1 MAVIPKFVG
10 ERIKRREDPRLV
22 TGTGTYVDDLRLPGM
37 LTAVV
42 LRSPYP
48 HARIKSIDVSKARA
62 LKGVAA
68 VLTGADLKDKLGSL
82 PCVAPAEH
90 IPFHPVLAIDKVR
103 YVGEGVAV
111 AVASD
116 AYIAQDAID
125 LIDVDYDPLDAVVDP
140 EKALD
145 PAAPIIHDEF
155 GSNSV
160 TRAEVP
166 NPAVDEAMR
175 KADKV
180 IRFRILNQRLAPI
193 PMEPRGAVAKWEAGY
208 KQLTLWSSTQI
219 PHLLRSQM
227 AEMLK
232 LGENRI
238 RVIVPEVGGGFGC
251 KLNVY
256 AEEVLAAH
264 LAMTLNRPVKWI
276 ERRRENL
283 AGTTHGRDQICYLEV
298 AAKKDGEVVALKGR
312 FVCDMGAYLQLLTP
326 AIPGFS
332 GLMMTG
338 CYKIPAL
345 SFEQQMVF
353 TNKMA
358 TDAYRG
364 AGRPEA
370 CFIAERTM
378 EMVASEFGLDPAEV
392 RRKNFIPKEAF
403 PAPTAG
409 GLVYDSGDY
418 NLALTKALGMIDYP
432 KMRAEQAEARKHG
445 RYLGIGMSSYVEI
458 CGIGPSA
465 LLPPKLKGG
474 GWESATVRVEPDGK
488 VTVLTGISPHGQ
500 GQETTFA
507 QLAADAFGI
516 DIDDVAVIHGDTAM
530 VQYGIGT
537 FGSRGTTV
545 GGPALMMSVGKLQD
559 KMKRIAS
566 TMMEVP
572 PDKLTFT
579 NRTIALASDPSRS
592 IPLQQVID
600 AAYGYKMPI
609 AGVEPGLDATSFYE
623 PSACTFPF
631 GTHVAVVEV
640 DAETGV
646 VKFLRYVAVDDC
658 GKIISPLLVEGQIH
672 GGIAQGIA
680 QALYEEVVYDESGQL
695 VTATLMD
702 YAVPKA
708 NMLPRYELASTVT
721 PSPVNSL
728 GVKGVGEAGTIG
740 STPCVVNAVLDALAP
755 FGIRDLDMPLKPER
769 IWRAI
774 QTAKAKKG

>member
-10 ERIKRREDPRLV
+10 ERIKRREDPRLIS
-22 TGTGTYVDDLRLPGM
+22 GTATYVDDIKLVGM
-37 LTAVV
+37 LSAVIM
-42 LRSPYP
+42 RSPYA
-48 HARIKSIDVSKARA
+48 HAKINSVDLSKARGA
-62 LKGVAA
+62 AGVACVLSGEDLKG
-68 VLTGADLKDKLGSL
+68 KIGSV

-90 IPFHPVLAIDKVR
+90 VPFHPVLAIGKVR
-103 YVGEGVAV
+103 FVGEPVVV

-116 AYIAQDAID
+116 SYKAQDALD
-125 LIDVDYDPLDAVVDP
+125 LVEVDYDMLDAVVDP
-140 EKALD
+140 EKALE
-145 PAAPIIHDEF
+145 AGAPIIHEEF
-155 GSNSV
+155 GTNLV

-166 NPAVDEAMR
+166 NPAVGEAMK

-180 IRFRILNQRLAPI
+180 IKFRIVNQRLAPA
-193 PMEPRGAVAKWEAGY
+193 PMEPRGVVAQWHAGMQ
-208 KQLTLWSSTQI
+208 QLTVWSSTQI
-219 PHLLRSQM
+219 PHLLRSQL
-227 AEMLK
+227 AEQLK
-232 LGENRI
+232 IGENKV
-238 RVIVPEVGGGFGC
+238 RVIAPEVGGGFGC

-256 AEEVLAAH
+256 AEEALVAH
-264 LAMTLNRPVKWI
+264 LAMQLNRPVKWI

-283 AGTTHGRDQICYLEV
+283 AATTHGRDQITYMEI
-298 AAKKDGEVVALKGR
+298 AANKDGEVLAMKGR

-326 AIPGFS
+326 VIPSFS

-345 SFEQQMVF
+345 SFEQTLVF
-353 TNKMA
+353 TNKMS

-370 CFIAERTM
+370 AFIAERTM
-378 EMVASEFGLDPAEV
+378 EMVAAEFGLDPADV

-418 NLALTKALGMIDYP
+418 NLALDKALEMADYK
-432 KMRAEQAEARKHG
+432 KMRAEQEAARKNG
-445 RYLGIGMSSYVEI
+445 RYIGIGIASYVEI
-458 CGIGPSA
+458 CGIGPSS

-474 GWESATVRVEPDGK
+474 GWESSAVRIEPDSK
-488 VTVLTGISPHGQ
+488 ITVLTGVSPHGQ

-507 QLAADAFGI
+507 QMVADAFGV
-516 DIDDVAVIHGDTAM
+516 DIDDVNVVHGDTAI
-530 VQYGIGT
+530 VPYGIGT

-545 GGPALMMSVGKLQD
+545 GGPALMMSVVKLQD
-559 KMKRIAS
+559 KMKKIAS
-566 TMMEVP
+566 TMMEAP
-572 PDKLTFT
+572 PEQLTFV
-579 NRTIALASDPSRS
+579 NRTVALAGDPSKS

-600 AAYGYKMPI
+600 AAYGYKTPI
-609 AGVEPGLDATSFYE
+609 PGVEPGLDATSFYE

-640 DAETGV
+640 DPQTGRTT
-646 VKFLRYVAVDDC
+646 FLKYVAVDDC
-658 GKIISPLLVEGQIH
+658 GKIISPLLVEGQVH

-695 VTATLMD
+695 VTATFMD

-708 NMLPRYELASTVT
+708 DMLPHYDLGSTVT

-740 STPCVVNAVLDALAP
+740 STPCTYNAVLDALKP
-755 FGIRDLDMPLKPER
+755 FGIRDLNMPLKPEKV
-769 IWRAI
+769 WRAI
-774 QTAKAKKG
+774 RNSKKA

>member
-22 TGTGTYVDDLRLPGM
+22 SGQGIYVDDVRLPGM
-37 LTAVV
+37 LSAVI
-42 LRSPYP
+42 LRSPYA
-48 HARIKSIDVSKARA
+48 HAKLSSIDVSKARA
-62 LKGVAA
+62 LPGVIA
-68 VLTGADLKDKLGSL
+68 VLTGNDLKDKMGSL
-82 PCVAPAEH
+82 PCVAPADH
-90 IPFHPVLAIDKVR
+90 VPFHPVLAQAKVR

-111 AVASD
+111 AVATDS
-116 AYIAQDAID
+116 YIAQDAID
-125 LIDVDYDPLDAVVDP
+125 LIEIDYDPLDAVVDP
-140 EKALD
+140 EKALA
-145 PAAPIIHDEF
+145 PGAPIIHDEF
-155 GSNSV
+155 GTNSV
-160 TRAEVP
+160 TFAEVP

-175 KADKV
+175 KADK
-180 IRFRILNQRLAPI
+180 IIKFRIVNQRLAPV
-193 PMEPRGAVAKWEAGY
+193 PMEARGVVVKWEAGY

-219 PHLLRSQM
+219 PHLLRSQL
-227 AEMLK
+227 AEMLR
-232 LGENRI
+232 LGENKI
-238 RVIVPEVGGGFGC
+238 RVIAPEVGGGFGC

-256 AEEVLAAH
+256 AEEALTAH
-264 LAMTLNRPVKWI
+264 LAMTLERPVKWI

-283 AGTTHGRDQICYLEV
+283 SGTTHGRDQITYLEI
-298 AAKKDGEVVALKGR
+298 AAQKDGTVLAMKGR
-312 FVCDMGAYLQLLTP
+312 FICDMGAYMHLLTP

-345 SFEQQMVF
+345 AFEQQMVF

-370 CFIAERTM
+370 CYIAERTM
-378 EMVASEFGLDPAEV
+378 EMVAAEFGLDPTDV
-392 RRKNFIPKEAF
+392 RRMNFIPKETF
-403 PAPTAG
+403 PASTAG

-418 NLALTKALGMIDYP
+418 NLTLDKALRAIDY
-432 KMRAEQAEARKHG
+432 KKVRAEQAQALKQG
-445 RYLGIGMSSYVEI
+445 RYIGIGIASYVEI
-458 CGIGPSA
+458 CGLGPSV

-474 GWESATVRVEPDGK
+474 GWESATVRIEPDSK

-507 QLAADAFGI
+507 QLVADALGI
-516 DIDDVAVIHGDTAM
+516 DIDDINVVHGDTAM

-545 GGPALMMSVGKLQD
+545 GGPALMITVAKLQD
-559 KMKRIAS
+559 KMKKIAS

-572 PDKLTFT
+572 PDQLTFV
-579 NRTIALASDPSRS
+579 NRTIAMASDASKS
-592 IPLQQVID
+592 IPLQQVVD
-600 AAYGYKMPI
+600 AAYGYKQPI
-609 AGVEPGLDATSFYE
+609 PGVEPGLDATSFYE

-640 DAETGV
+640 DPETGV

-680 QALYEEVVYDESGQL
+680 QALYEEVVYDENGQL
-695 VTATLMD
+695 ITASLMD

-708 NMLPRYELASTVT
+708 HMLPHYELESTVT
-721 PSPVNSL
+721 PSPVNIL

-740 STPCVVNAVLDALAP
+740 STPCVVNAVLDALKP
-755 FGIRDLDMPLKPER
+755 LGIRELDMPLKPEKV
-769 IWRAI
+769 WRAI
-774 QTAKAKKG
+774 QEARGG

>member
-1 MAVIPKFVG
+1 MPVIPKFVG

-22 TGTGTYVDDLRLPGM
+22 SGTGTYVDDVKLVGM
-37 LTAVV
+37 VSAMI

-48 HARIKSIDVSKARA
+48 HAKIISIDVGKARA
-62 LKGVAA
+62 ADGVVA
-68 VLTGADLKDKLGSL
+68 VLTGEDLRGKIGSV
-82 PCVAPAEH
+82 PCVAPAERV
-90 IPFHPVLAIDKVR
+90 PFHPVLALGKVR
-103 YVGEGVAV
+103 FVGEPVAV
-111 AVASD
+111 VVASNP
-116 AYIAQDAID
+116 YKAQDALD
-125 LIDVDYDPLDAVVDP
+125 LLDVDYDPLDAVVDP
-140 EKALD
+140 EKAFD
-145 PAAPIIHDEF
+145 KDAPVIHEEF
-155 GSNSV
+155 GTNLCMRS
-160 TRAEVP
+160 EVP
-166 NPAVDEAMR
+166 NPQVDEAMR

-180 IRFRILNQRLAPI
+180 IKFRLVNQRLAPA
-193 PMEPRGAVAKWEAGY
+193 PMEPRGVVAQWHPGL

-219 PHLLRSQM
+219 PHLLRSQL

-232 LGENRI
+232 LGENHI
-238 RVIVPEVGGGFGC
+238 RVIAPEVGGGFGC

-256 AEEVLAAH
+256 PEEALVAY

-283 AGTTHGRDQICYLEV
+283 AATTHGRDQITYLEV
-298 AAKKDGEVVALKGR
+298 AAKKDGEVLGVKAS
-312 FVCDMGAYLQLLTP
+312 FVCDMGAYLHLLTP

-345 SFEQQMVF
+345 AFEQKFAF
-353 TNKMA
+353 TNKMS

-370 CFIAERTM
+370 AYIAERVM
-378 EMVASEFGLDPAEV
+378 DMVASEFGLDPADV

-418 NLALTKALGMIDYP
+418 NLALDKALAMVEYK
-432 KMRAEQAEARKHG
+432 KMRAEQEAARKQG
-445 RYLGIGMSSYVEI
+445 RLIGIGISSYVEI

-474 GWESATVRVEPDGK
+474 GWESATVRIEPDSK

-507 QLAADAFGI
+507 QLVADAFGI
-516 DIDDVAVIHGDTAM
+516 DIDDVVVVHGDTAQ

-545 GGPALMMSVGKLQD
+545 GGPALMLTVQKLQD
-559 KMKRIAS
+559 KMKKIAS

-572 PDKLTFT
+572 PDQLIFT
-579 NRTIALASDPSRS
+579 ERTIAMASDPSRS
-592 IPLQQVID
+592 IPLQQVVD

-609 AGVEPGLDATSFYE
+609 PGVEPGLEEKTFYE

-640 DAETGV
+640 DPETGV
-646 VKFLRYVAVDDC
+646 VKFLKYVAVDDC
-658 GKIISPLLVEGQIH
+658 GKIISPLLVDGQVH

-680 QALYEEVVYDESGQL
+680 QALYEGVVYDENGQL
-695 VTATLMD
+695 VTASLMD

-708 NMLPRYELASTVT
+708 DMLPHFDCANTIT
-721 PSPVNSL
+721 PSPVNML

-740 STPCVVNAVLDALAP
+740 STPCAVNAVLDALKP
-755 FGIRDLDMPLKPER
+755 FGIRHLDMPLKPEK
-769 IWRAI
+769 IWNALRN
-774 QTAKAKKG
+774 AKKA

>member
-10 ERIKRREDPRLV
+10 ERIKRREDPRLI
-22 TGTGTYVDDLRLPGM
+22 TGQGIYVDDVRLPGM
-37 LTAVV
+37 LTALV
-42 LRSPYP
+42 LRSP
-48 HARIKSIDVSKARA
+48 HAHAKIKSVNLDAARNLEGVTCA
-62 LKGVAA
+62 LS
-68 VLTGADLKDKLGSL
+68 GADLKDKIGSL

-90 IPFHPVLAIDKVR
+90 VPFHPVLAIGKAR
-103 YVGEGVAV
+103 FVGEGVAV
-111 AVASD
+111 VVAND
-116 AYIAQDAID
+116 AYLAQDALD
-125 LIDVDYDPLDAVVDP
+125 LIEVDYDPLGAVVDP
-140 EKALD
+140 EKALE
-145 PAAPIIHDEF
+145 PGAPIIHEEF

-160 TRAEVP
+160 TLALVP
-166 NPAVDEAMR
+166 NPAADDAMK
-175 KADKV
+175 KADKIV
-180 IRFRILNQRLAPI
+180 RFRIFNQRLAPTA
-193 PMEPRGAVAKWEAGY
+193 MEPRGVVAQWNAGMQ
-208 KQLTLWSSTQI
+208 QLTVWSSTQI
-219 PHLLRSQM
+219 PHLLRSQL
-227 AEMLK
+227 AEMLG
-232 LGENRI
+232 LGENKT
-238 RVIVPEVGGGFGC
+238 RVIAPEVGGGFGA

-256 AEEVLAAH
+256 AEEALIGY
-264 LAMTLNRPVKWI
+264 LAMMLNRPVKWI
-276 ERRRENL
+276 ERRRESFQ
-283 AGTTHGRDQICYLEV
+283 ATTHGRDQITYVE
-298 AAKKDGEVVALKGR
+298 AAVMKDGTVTALKAR
-312 FVCDMGAYLQLLTP
+312 FVCDMGAYLHLLTP

-338 CYKIPAL
+338 CYRIPAM

-378 EMVASEFGLDPAEV
+378 ENVADELGLDPAEV
-392 RRKNFIPKEAF
+392 RRRNFIPKEAF
-403 PAPTAG
+403 PAPIAS

-418 NLALTKALGMIDYP
+418 HLALDTALATVDY
-432 KMRAEQAEARKHG
+432 KKWRAEQVAARKQG
-445 RYLGIGMSSYVEI
+445 RLIGIGIASYVEI

-507 QLAADAFGI
+507 QLVADALGI
-516 DIDDVAVIHGDTAM
+516 DIDDITVVHGDTAI

-545 GGPALMMSVGKLQD
+545 GGPALMMAVGKVQQ
-559 KMKRIAS
+559 KMKKIAS
-566 TMMEVP
+566 TMMETP
-572 PDKLTFT
+572 PDQLVFQ
-579 NRTIALASDPSRS
+579 NRTIALATDASKS
-592 IPLQQVID
+592 IPLQRVVD
-600 AAYGYKMPI
+600 AAYGYKQPI
-609 AGVEPGLDATSFYE
+609 PGVEPGLDATSFYE

-640 DAETGV
+640 DPDTGV
-646 VKFLRYVAVDDC
+646 VKFHRYVAVDDC
-658 GKIISPLLVEGQIH
+658 GKIISPLLVEGQVH

-680 QALYEEVVYDESGQL
+680 QALYEEVVYDENGQL
-695 VTATLMD
+695 ITGSLMD

-708 NMLPRYELASTVT
+708 NMLPRYELESTVT

-740 STPCVVNAVLDALAP
+740 STPCVVNAVMDALGP
-755 FGIRDLDMPLKPER
+755 FGIKNLDMPLKPER

-774 QTAKAKKG
+774 QQAKAKKA

>member
-1 MAVIPKFVG
+1 MAVIPKFMG
-10 ERIKRREDPRLV
+10 ERIKRREDPRLIS
-22 TGTGTYVDDLRLPGM
+22 GTGTYVDDIKLVGM
-37 LTAVV
+37 LSAAIM
-42 LRSPYP
+42 RSQYA
-48 HARIKSIDVSKARA
+48 HAKINSIDLSKARKA
-62 LKGVAA
+62 EGVAC
-68 VLTGADLKDKLGSL
+68 VLAGADIGDQIGSV

-90 IPFHPVLAIDKVR
+90 VPHHPVLAIGKVR
-103 YVGEGVAV
+103 FVGEPVAV

-116 AYIAQDAID
+116 VYKAYDALD
-125 LIDVDYDPLDAVVDP
+125 LIEADFDPLDAVVDP
-140 EKALD
+140 EKALE
-145 PAAPIIHDEF
+145 AGAPIIHEEF
-155 GSNSV
+155 GTNLV

-166 NPAVDEAMR
+166 NPQVDEAMR

-180 IRFRILNQRLAPI
+180 IKFRIVNQRLAPT
-193 PMEPRGAVAKWEAGY
+193 PMEPRGAVAQWNAGMR
-208 KQLTLWSSTQI
+208 QLTVWSSTQI
-219 PHLLRSQM
+219 PHLLRSQL

-232 LGENRI
+232 LGENKI
-238 RVIVPEVGGGFGC
+238 RVIAPEVGGGFGC

-256 AEEVLAAH
+256 AEEALVAYLAIK
-264 LAMTLNRPVKWI
+264 LNRPVKWI

-283 AGTTHGRDQICYLEV
+283 AATTHGRDQITYLEV
-298 AAKKDGEVVALKGR
+298 AAKKDGEVIGLKAN

-345 SFEQQMVF
+345 SFTQSLVF
-353 TNKMA
+353 TNKMS

-370 CFIAERTM
+370 AYIAERTM
-378 EMVASEFGLDPAEV
+378 DMVASEFGLDPADV

-418 NLALTKALGMIDYP
+418 NLALNKALEMVDYK
-432 KMRAEQAEARKHG
+432 KMRTEQEAARKQG
-445 RYLGIGMSSYVEI
+445 RYIGIGMASYVEI

-474 GWESATVRVEPDGK
+474 GWESATVRIEPDSK
-488 VTVLTGISPHGQ
+488 VTVLTGVSPHGQ

-507 QLAADAFGI
+507 QIVADSLGI
-516 DIDDVAVIHGDTAM
+516 DIDDINVVHGDTAV

-545 GGPALMMSVGKLQD
+545 GGPALMLSVVKLQE
-559 KMKRIAS
+559 KMKKIAS

-572 PDKLTFT
+572 PDQLTFA
-579 NRTIALASDPSRS
+579 NRTIALATDPSKS
-592 IPLQQVID
+592 VPLQSVVD
-600 AAYGYKMPI
+600 AAYGYKQPI
-609 AGVEPGLDATSFYE
+609 PGVEPGLDATSFYE

-640 DAETGV
+640 DPETGR
-646 VKFLRYVAVDDC
+646 VKFLKYVAVDDC
-658 GKIISPLLVEGQIH
+658 GKIISPLLVEGQVH

-680 QALYEEVVYDESGQL
+680 QALYEEVIYDENGQL

-708 NMLPRYELASTVT
+708 DMLPHYDLAATIT

-740 STPCVVNAVLDALAP
+740 STPCTVNAVLDALKP
-755 FGIRDLDMPLKPER
+755 FGIRHLDMPLKPER
-769 IWRAI
+769 VWTAI
-774 QTAKAKKG
+774 RNAKK

>member
-10 ERIKRREDPRLV
+10 ERIKRREDPRLI
-22 TGTGTYVDDLRLPGM
+22 TGTGTYVDDVRLPGM
-37 LTAVV
+37 LTAVI
-42 LRSPYP
+42 LRSPYA
-48 HARIKSIDVSKARA
+48 HARINSIDLSKARSLA
-62 LKGVAA
+62 GVSCVLAGEDLKGRI
-68 VLTGADLKDKLGSL
+68 GSV
-82 PCVAPAEH
+82 PCVAPADH
-90 IPFHPVLAIDKVR
+90 VPFHPVLAQGKVR
-103 YVGEGVAV
+103 FMGEGVAV

-116 AYIAQDAID
+116 GYIAQDAID
-125 LIDVDYDPLDAVVDP
+125 LIEVDYDPLDVVSDP
-140 EKALD
+140 EKALE
-145 PAAPIIHDEF
+145 PGAPVIHEEF
-155 GSNSV
+155 GNNSV
-160 TRAEVP
+160 TLASVP

-175 KADKV
+175 KADRV
-180 IRFRILNQRLAPI
+180 IKFRLVNQRLAPI
-193 PMEPRGAVAKWEAGY
+193 PMEPRGAVARWEPGY
-208 KQLTLWSSTQI
+208 RQLTVWSSTQI
-219 PHLLRSQM
+219 PHLLRSQL

-238 RVIVPEVGGGFGC
+238 RVIAPEVGGGFGA

-256 AEEVLAAH
+256 AEEALVAY
-264 LAMTLNRPVKWI
+264 LAMTLGKPVKWI
-276 ERRRENL
+276 ERRRENFQV
-283 AGTTHGRDQICYLEV
+283 TTHGRDQITYLEV
-298 AAKKDGEVVALKGR
+298 AAMKDGTVTAVKAR

-345 SFEQQMVF
+345 AFDQQMVF
-353 TNKMA
+353 TNKMS

-370 CFIAERTM
+370 CYIAERIM
-378 EMVASEFGLDPAEV
+378 DMVASEFGLDPADV
-392 RRKNFIPKEAF
+392 RRRNFIPKEAF

-418 NLALTKALGMIDYP
+418 ELSLNKALEMVDYP
-432 KMRAEQAEARKHG
+432 QVRAEQAEARKQG
-445 RYLGIGMSSYVEI
+445 RYIGVGIASYVEI
-458 CGIGPSA
+458 CGIGPSS

-474 GWESATVRVEPDGK
+474 GWESATIRMEPDCK
-488 VTVLTGISPHGQ
+488 VTVLTGVSPHGQ

-507 QLAADAFGI
+507 QMVADEFGI
-516 DIDDVAVIHGDTAM
+516 DIDDVTVVHGDTAM

-545 GGPALMMSVGKLQD
+545 GGPALMMAVGKLQD
-559 KMKRIAS
+559 KMKKIAS

-579 NRTIALASDPSRS
+579 NRTVALASDPSKS
-592 IPLQQVID
+592 IPLQQVVD
-600 AAYGYKMPI
+600 AAYGYKQPI
-609 AGVEPGLDATSFYE
+609 PGIEPGLDATSFYE
-623 PSACTFPF
+623 PQNCTFPF

-640 DAETGV
+640 DPETGV

-680 QALYEEVVYDESGQL
+680 QALYEEVVYDENGQL
-695 VTATLMD
+695 ITGTLMD
-702 YAVPKA
+702 YAVPRA
-708 NMLPRYELASTVT
+708 HMLPRYELASTVT
-721 PSPVNSL
+721 PSPVNIL

-740 STPCVVNAVLDALAP
+740 STPCIVNAVVDALAP
-755 FGIRDLDMPLKPER
+755 LGIRHLDMPLKPEKV
-769 IWRAI
+769 WRAI
-774 QTAKAKKG
+774 RDAQRKG

>member
-22 TGTGTYVDDLRLPGM
+22 SGQGIYVDDVRLPGM
-37 LTAVV
+37 VSAVI
-42 LRSPYP
+42 LRSPYA
-48 HARIKSIDVSKARA
+48 HAKLKSIDVSKARA
-62 LKGVAA
+62 LRGVIA
-68 VLTGADLKDKLGSL
+68 VLSGNDLKDKMGSL

-90 IPFHPVLAIDKVR
+90 IPFHPVLAQGKVR

-111 AVASD
+111 AVAKDS
-116 AYIAQDAID
+116 YLAQDAID
-125 LIDVDYDPLDAVVDP
+125 LIEVDYDPLDAVVDP
-140 EKALD
+140 EKALA
-145 PAAPIIHDEF
+145 PGAPIIHDEF
-155 GSNSV
+155 GTNLV
-160 TRAEVP
+160 TFAQVP

-175 KADKV
+175 KADK
-180 IRFRILNQRLAPI
+180 IIKFRIVNQRLAPV
-193 PMEPRGAVAKWEAGY
+193 PMEARGVVAKWEAGY
-208 KQLTLWSSTQI
+208 KQLTIWSSTQI
-219 PHLLRSQM
+219 PHLLRSQL
-227 AEMLK
+227 AEMLRI
-232 LGENRI
+232 GENKI
-238 RVIVPEVGGGFGC
+238 RVIAPEVGGGFGC

-256 AEEVLAAH
+256 AEEALTAY
-264 LAMTLNRPVKWI
+264 LAMMLERPVKWI

-283 AGTTHGRDQICYLEV
+283 SGTTHGRDQITYLEV
-298 AAKKDGEVVALKGR
+298 AAQKDGTVLAMKGR
-312 FVCDMGAYLQLLTP
+312 FVCDMGAYMHLLTP

-345 SFEQQMVF
+345 AFEQQMVF

-370 CFIAERTM
+370 CYIAERTM
-378 EMVASEFGLDPAEV
+378 EMVAAEFGLDPADV
-392 RRKNFIPKEAF
+392 RRTNFIPKEAF
-403 PAPTAG
+403 PASTAA

-418 NLALTKALGMIDYP
+418 NLTLDKALGTIDY
-432 KMRAEQAEARKHG
+432 KRARAEQAQALKQG
-445 RYLGIGMSSYVEI
+445 RYIGIGIASYVEI
-458 CGIGPSA
+458 CGLGPSV

-474 GWESATVRVEPDGK
+474 GWESATVRIEPDSK

-507 QLAADAFGI
+507 QLVADALGI
-516 DIDDVAVIHGDTAM
+516 DIDDINVVHGDTAM

-545 GGPALMMSVGKLQD
+545 GGPALMITVAKLQD
-559 KMKRIAS
+559 KMKKIAS

-572 PDKLTFT
+572 PDQLTFV
-579 NRTIALASDPSRS
+579 NRTIAMVSDASKS
-592 IPLQQVID
+592 IPLQQVVD
-600 AAYGYKMPI
+600 AAYGYKQPI
-609 AGVEPGLDATSFYE
+609 PGVEPGLDATSFYE

-640 DAETGV
+640 DQETGV

-680 QALYEEVVYDESGQL
+680 QALYEEVVYDENGQL
-695 VTATLMD
+695 ITASLMD

-708 NMLPRYELASTVT
+708 HMLPHYELESTVT
-721 PSPVNSL
+721 PSPVNIL

-740 STPCVVNAVLDALAP
+740 STPCVVNAVLDALKP
-755 FGIRDLDMPLKPER
+755 LGIRDLDMPLKPEKV
-769 IWRAI
+769 WRAI
-774 QTAKAKKG
+774 QEARKG

>member
-10 ERIKRREDPRLV
+10 ERIKRREDPRLI
-22 TGTGTYVDDLRLPGM
+22 TGQGIYVDDVRLPGM
-37 LTAVV
+37 LTALV
-42 LRSPYP
+42 LRSP
-48 HARIKSIDVSKARA
+48 HAHAKITSVNLDAARSLEGVVCA
-62 LKGVAA
+62 LS
-68 VLTGADLKDKLGSL
+68 GADLKDKIGSL

-90 IPFHPVLAIDKVR
+90 VPFHPVLAVGKVR
-103 YVGEGVAV
+103 FVGEGVAV
-111 AVASD
+111 VVASN
-116 AYIAQDAID
+116 AYVAQDAVD
-125 LIDVDYDPLDAVVDP
+125 LIEVDYDPLDAVVDP
-140 EKALD
+140 EKALE
-145 PAAPIIHDEF
+145 AGAPIIHEEF

-160 TRAEVP
+160 TLALVP
-166 NPAVDEAMR
+166 NPAVDDAMK
-175 KADKV
+175 KADKI
-180 IRFRILNQRLAPI
+180 IRFRIFNQRLAPTA
-193 PMEPRGAVAKWEAGY
+193 MEPRGVVAQWNAGMQ
-208 KQLTLWSSTQI
+208 QLTVWSSTQI
-219 PHLLRSQM
+219 PHLLRSQL

-232 LGENRI
+232 LGENKT
-238 RVIVPEVGGGFGC
+238 RVIAPEVGGGFGA

-256 AEEVLAAH
+256 PEEALIAH

-276 ERRRENL
+276 ERRRESFQS
-283 AGTTHGRDQICYLEV
+283 TTHGRDQIAYVE
-298 AAKKDGEVVALKGR
+298 AAVMKDGTVTALKAR
-312 FVCDMGAYLQLLTP
+312 FVCDMGAYLHLLSP

-338 CYKIPAL
+338 CYKIPAM

-378 EMVASEFGLDPAEV
+378 ENVADELGLDPAEV
-392 RRKNFIPKEAF
+392 RRRNFIPKEAF
-403 PAPTAG
+403 PAPIAS

-418 NLALTKALGMIDYP
+418 HLALDKALATVDYE
-432 KMRAEQAEARKHG
+432 KWRAEQVAARKQG
-445 RYLGIGMSSYVEI
+445 RLIGIGIASYVEI

-474 GWESATVRVEPDGK
+474 GWESATVRVEPDSK

-507 QLAADAFGI
+507 QLVADALGI
-516 DIDDVAVIHGDTAM
+516 DIDDITVVHGDTAI

-545 GGPALMMSVGKLQD
+545 GGPALMMAVGKVQE
-559 KMKRIAS
+559 KMKKIAS
-566 TMMEVP
+566 TMMETP
-572 PDKLTFT
+572 PDQLVFQ
-579 NRTIALASDPSRS
+579 NRTIALATDASKS
-592 IPLQQVID
+592 IPLQRVID
-600 AAYGYKMPI
+600 AAYGYKQPI
-609 AGVEPGLDATSFYE
+609 PGVEPGLDATSFYE

-640 DAETGV
+640 DPDTGV
-646 VKFLRYVAVDDC
+646 VKFHRYVAVDDC
-658 GKIISPLLVEGQIH
+658 GKIISPLLVEGQVH

-680 QALYEEVVYDESGQL
+680 QALYEEVVYDENGQL
-695 VTATLMD
+695 ITGSLMD

-708 NMLPRYELASTVT
+708 NMLPRYELESTVT

-740 STPCVVNAVLDALAP
+740 STPCVVNAVMDALKP
-755 FGIRDLDMPLKPER
+755 LGITNLDMPLKPER

-774 QTAKAKKG
+774 QQAKAKKA

>member
-22 TGTGTYVDDLRLPGM
+22 SGQGIYVDDVRLPGM
-37 LTAVV
+37 LSALI
-42 LRSPYP
+42 LRSPYA
-48 HARIKSIDVSKARA
+48 HAKLNSIDVSKARA
-62 LKGVAA
+62 LPGVVA
-68 VLTGADLKDKLGSL
+68 VLSGNDLKDKIGSL
-82 PCVAPAEH
+82 PCVAPADH
-90 IPFHPVLAIDKVR
+90 VPFHPVLAHGKVR
-103 YVGEGVAV
+103 YVGEGVAI
-111 AVASD
+111 AVATDS
-116 AYIAQDAID
+116 YIAQDAID
-125 LIDVDYDPLDAVVDP
+125 LIEIDYDPLDAVVDP
-140 EKALD
+140 EKALA
-145 PAAPIIHDEF
+145 PGAPIIHDEF
-155 GSNSV
+155 DTNSV
-160 TRAEVP
+160 TLAQVP

-175 KADKV
+175 KADK
-180 IRFRILNQRLAPI
+180 IIKFRIVNQRLAPV
-193 PMEPRGAVAKWEAGY
+193 PMEARGVVAKWEAGY
-208 KQLTLWSSTQI
+208 KQLTIWSSTQI
-219 PHLLRSQM
+219 PHLLRSQL
-227 AEMLK
+227 AEMLRI
-232 LGENRI
+232 GENKI
-238 RVIVPEVGGGFGC
+238 RVIAPEVGGGFGC

-256 AEEVLAAH
+256 AEEALTAY

-276 ERRRENL
+276 ERRRENMS
-283 AGTTHGRDQICYLEV
+283 GTTHGRDQITYLEV
-298 AAKKDGEVVALKGR
+298 AAQKDGTVLAMKGR
-312 FVCDMGAYLQLLTP
+312 FICDMGAYLHLLTP

-345 SFEQQMVF
+345 AFEQQMVF

-370 CFIAERTM
+370 CYIAERTM
-378 EMVASEFGLDPAEV
+378 EMVAAEFGLDPADV

-403 PAPTAG
+403 PASTAA

-418 NLALTKALGMIDYP
+418 NLTLDKALGAIDY
-432 KMRAEQAEARKHG
+432 KKVRAEQAQALKQG
-445 RYLGIGMSSYVEI
+445 RYIGIGIASYVEI
-458 CGIGPSA
+458 CGIGPSS

-474 GWESATVRVEPDGK
+474 GWESATVRIEPDGK
-488 VTVLTGISPHGQ
+488 VLVLTGVSPHGQ

-507 QLAADAFGI
+507 QLVADAFGI
-516 DIDDVAVIHGDTAM
+516 DIDDINVVHGDTAM

-545 GGPALMMSVGKLQD
+545 GGPALMITVGKLQD
-559 KMKRIAS
+559 KMKKIAS

-572 PDKLTFT
+572 PDQLTFV
-579 NRTIALASDPSRS
+579 NRTIAMVSDASKS
-592 IPLQQVID
+592 IPLQQVVD
-600 AAYGYKMPI
+600 AAYGYKQPI
-609 AGVEPGLDATSFYE
+609 PGVEPGLDATSFYE

-640 DAETGV
+640 DPETGV

-680 QALYEEVVYDESGQL
+680 QALYEEVVYDENGQL
-695 VTATLMD
+695 ITASLMD

-708 NMLPRYELASTVT
+708 NMLPHYELESTVT
-721 PSPVNSL
+721 PSPVNIL

-740 STPCVVNAVLDALAP
+740 STPCVVNAVLDALKP
-755 FGIRDLDMPLKPER
+755 LGIRELDMPLKPEKV
-769 IWRAI
+769 WRAI
-774 QTAKAKKG
+774 QEARKG